1 MKTLRVRFVTVV
13 ARSGW
18 GSYLCHVSAIPSGR
32 DELAVTHGRGCMRT
46 RAVLGIVLRCA
57 SSLQPM
63 KNICTLSVANRRCI
77 DLMYMSYLI

>member
-32 DELAVTHGRGCMRT
+32 DELISICHGGGAKR
-46 RAVLGIVLRCA
+46 LGQLI
-57 SSLQPM
+57 
-63 KNICTLSVANRRCI
+63 
-77 DLMYMSYLI
+77 MSR